1 MAKQLKRWQGWLLF
15 GGSMVVVFILGLL
28 VSSLLERRAEVV
40 SIFNNRKTPMEG
52 IVSENS
58 KFASDFPREYE
69 TWKQTADTTF
79 KSEFNSSQ
87 AVDVLA
93 QRPNM
98 VILWAGYSFSWD
110 YATPRGHQHA
120 VEDVRRTLRTGA
132 PGVTEGKE
140 PQPGTCWTCKGPDV
154 PRLMKEHGVANFYKA
169 PWSKWGDQVMNN
181 VGCSDC
187 HDSKTMDLKPARPA
201 LYEAWQRV
209 GKDVNKAT
217 HQEMRSLVCAQCHT
231 EYYFKGDGQ
240 YLTFPQDSGITVEAM
255 EKYYDAMN
263 YKDYTHALSRA
274 PILKAQHP
282 GYEIHQMGIHG
293 QRGVSCADCHMPYM
307 SKGGVKY
314 TDHHIM
320 SPLANIERTCQT
332 CHRQSAETL
341 RQNVYER
348 QRKCNEIRNRV
359 ENELA
364 TAHIEAKFAWD
375 KGATE
380 AEMKPVLDL
389 LRKSQWRWDF
399 AVASHGAA
407 FHAPQ
412 EIMRILSHSLDFAN
426 QARLKVAKVLA
437 RHGYT
442 ADVPMPDIS
451 TKAKAQAYI
460 GLDMKQKEA
469 DKEKFLNTVVP
480 QWIKKAK
487 AAGRALDL

>member
-28 VSSLLERRAEVV
+28 VSSLLERRVEVV

-98 VILWAGYSFSWD
+98 VILWAGYAFSWD
-110 YATPRGHQHA
+110 YSTPRGHQHA

-154 PRLMKEHGVANFYKA
+154 PRVMKEQGLANYYKA
-169 PWSKWGDQVMNN
+169 PWSKWGDQIMNS

-201 LYEAWQRV
+201 LYEAFQRV

-217 HQEMRSLVCAQCHT
+217 HQEMRSLVCAQCHV
-231 EYYFKGDGQ
+231 EYYFKGDEK

-255 EKYYDAMN
+255 ERYYDAMN

-320 SPLANIERTCQT
+320 SPLANIDRTCQT

-412 EIMRILSHSLDFAN
+412 EITRILSHSLDFAN

-437 RHGYT
+437 RHGFT

-469 DKEKFLNTVVP
+469 DKEKFLNTIVP

-487 AAGRALDL
+487 AAGRAIDL

>member
-154 PRLMKEHGVANFYKA
+154 PRVMKEQGLANFYKA

>member
-132 PGVTEGKE
+132 PGVTEGKQ

-154 PRLMKEHGVANFYKA
+154 PRVMKEQGLANFYKA
-169 PWSKWGDQVMNN
+169 PWSKWGDQIMNN

-399 AVASHGAA
+399 AVASHGAS

-412 EIMRILSHSLDFAN
+412 EITRILSHSLDYAN

-437 RHGYT
+437 VHGFT
-442 ADVPMPDIS
+442 GDVPMPDIS
-451 TKAKAQAYI
+451 TKGKAQAYI
-460 GLDMKQKEA
+460 GLDMKQKEG

-480 QWIKKAK
+480 EWIKKAK
-487 AAGRALDL
+487 AAGRAIDL

>member
-154 PRLMKEHGVANFYKA
+154 PRVMKEKGVANFYKA
-169 PWSKWGDQVMNN
+169 PWSKWGDQIMNS

-231 EYYFKGDGQ
+231 EYYFKGDGM
-240 YLTFPQDSGITVEAM
+240 YLTFPQDSGMTVEAM

-412 EIMRILSHSLDFAN
+412 EITRILSHSLDFAN

-437 RHGYT
+437 RHGFT
-442 ADVPMPDIS
+442 GDVPMPDIS

-460 GLDMKQKEA
+460 GVDMKQKEA

-487 AAGRALDL
+487 AAGRAIDL

>member
-154 PRLMKEHGVANFYKA
+154 PRVMKEQGVANFYKA
-169 PWSKWGDQVMNN
+169 PWSKWGDQIMNN

-231 EYYFKGDGQ
+231 EYFFKGEGQ
-240 YLTFPQDSGITVEAM
+240 YLTFPQDSGMTVEAM

-412 EIMRILSHSLDFAN
+412 EIMRILSHSLDLAN

-437 RHGYT
+437 RHGFT
-442 ADVPMPDIS
+442 GDVPMPDIS

-460 GLDMKQKEA
+460 GVDMKQKEA

-487 AAGRALDL
+487 AAGRAIDL